1 MRSSK
6 NKDRKKNELSRW
18 HENLTI
24 TYMNKFWLY
33 YSSVL
38 LAIILSTIVLY
49 FARPVFMPLALAGI
63 LSLVFMRPSGWLE
76 RHGVPRLVTAI
87 LSGVIFTGL
96 VAGVVLLINWYI
108 HRFAMD
114 WPQLQ
119 KRVGE

>member
-33 YSSVL
+33 YSSIL

-63 LSLVFMRPSGWLE
+63 LSLVFMRPCGWLE
-76 RHGVPRLVTAI
+76 RIGLPRVVTAV
-87 LSGVIFTGL
+87 LSGLFLLSI
-96 VAGVVLLINWYI
+96 VA
-108 HRFAMD
+108 A
-114 WPQLQ
+114 
-119 KRVGE
+119 